1 MKERKTRETRP
12 HTFQP
17 HGAAPLSAHALARLG
32 HHRASAQAAVA
43 SCSTPEERASGRQLE
58 KDSGPFRSAAPFIL
72 VFFSLKPK
80 MSGPAASSGAYS
92 AEETLIVNQA
102 LRTHR
107 DTTQAAERALK
118 V

>member
-1 MKERKTRETRP
+1 
-12 HTFQP
+12 
-17 HGAAPLSAHALARLG
+17 
-32 HHRASAQAAVA
+32 
-43 SCSTPEERASGRQLE
+43 
-58 KDSGPFRSAAPFIL
+58 
-72 VFFSLKPK
+72 

-118 V
+118 VRWCVCGERRPPTLLVSRFSSRLLSHRLTSTQTANRTKEVAAATLGDLERQGDQLGRVRGDLNTVRERERES